1 VSETTADWIFKIGSA
16 MGGIMAVFG
25 GIVARELYARISR
38 LETSHDAIIAAIA
51 SSNKEL
57 TQKMHDQQIKLI
69 DMVEGLKDMARTTFH
84 TKDEHRYMTSQIHG
98 KIDAMSKQI
107 GNRLDAI
114 SIGMINK

>member
-1 VSETTADWIFKIGSA
+1 MSETTADWIFKIGSA